1 MSELLNLIL
10 IIAVTID
17 VYVFSSHADDLTFG
31 GEGPVVILKDNRKAI
46 TMTVYTDDYFG
57 AFIKGYNMHLI
68 HLYSIDLSF

>member
-17 VYVFSSHADDLTFG
+17 VYVFSHADDLTFG

-57 AFIKGYNMHLI
+57 VFIKGHNMHLI
-68 HLYSIDLSF
+68 HLYSIDVFS